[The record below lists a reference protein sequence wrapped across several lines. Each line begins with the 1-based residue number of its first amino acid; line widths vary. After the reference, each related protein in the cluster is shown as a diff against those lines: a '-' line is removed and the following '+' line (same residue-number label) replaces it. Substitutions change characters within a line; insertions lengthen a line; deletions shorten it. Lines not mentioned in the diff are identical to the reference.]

1 MSACAHSADRCHC
14 CAWTTEPMCAAA
26 FPPNRHVRRRS
37 AIEALS
43 SEVDTG
49 SHEEKA
55 SKQNLVLDSDS
66 IRTETL
72 ARTAKLRVLSRR
84 FAQRGADLAVRA
96 EAKRG
101 ADAQRAGDGIFEI
114 DTVGRRMDFLQPEP
128 GRRESAEPRLP
139 IGFELAPAAI
149 VLRAVA
155 RAFDLGIVRI
165 EVEKRREV
173 APPAGIHPVDDN
185 SHLVEIAHAAILSA
199 AKKRW
204 RLRTT
209 LVNVR

>member
-26 FPPNRHVRRRS
+26 FPPNRHARRRS
-37 AIEALS
+37 TIEALS

-49 SHEEKA
+49 SHEENA
-55 SKQNLVLDSDS
+55 SKQNPVLGSDL
-66 IRTETL
+66 IRSETL

-84 FAQRGADLAVRA
+84 LAQRGADLAVVA
-96 EAKRG
+96 ETKRG
-101 ADAQRAGDGIFEI
+101 ANAQRAGDGIFEI
-114 DTVGRRMDFLQPEP
+114 DAVGCRMDFLQPET

-149 VLRAVA
+149 ALRAVA
-155 RAFDLGIVRI
+155 RAFDLGVVRI
-165 EVEKRREV
+165 EVEERCEV
-173 APPAGIHPVDDN
+173 TLPAGIHPIDDN
-185 SHLVEIAHAAILSA
+185 SHLVEITHAAILSA
-199 AKKRW
+199 AENYW